1 MNGLILRL
9 AGPWMSFGEHAAF
22 AYRDTLPFPTRSALI
37 GLLAAAEGRS
47 RDEAL
52 TLDPETGHHPYS
64 QLVLTIRIDRPGQRH
79 TDFHTVGGGRP
90 HKEGLRTSKGT
101 YRAQIKSTLVTRR
114 VYLTDATFTVAIQ
127 GPDARRLEQLAGRLE
142 QPAYALYLGRRA
154 CIPDEPLLLGT
165 VHADPIGELRNRIPL
180 TLAAPPRPGHDTV
193 PIGLVWE
200 QPPTHHPA
208 AQSHLEVADVPID
221 FTSTRRTHHT
231 RRLWRTTEPLPAHL
245 YTPHP
250 LQALTHYLNQATP

>member
-22 AYRDTLPFPTRSALI
+22 TYRDTLPFPTRSALI

-47 RDEAL
+47 REEAL
-52 TLDPETGHHPYS
+52 TPAPDTGHHPYHH
-64 QLVLTIRIDRPGQRH
+64 LVLTVRIDRPGHRH
-79 TDFHTVGGGRP
+79 TDFHTIGAGRP

-101 YRAQIKSTLVTRR
+101 YRAQNKSTLVTRR

-127 GPDARRLEQLAGRLE
+127 GPDTQRLEQLAARLE
-142 QPAYALYLGRRA
+142 QPAYALYLGRRS

-165 VHADPIGELRNRIPL
+165 VHADPIGELRQRIPL
-180 TLAAPPRPGHDTV
+180 TAAAPPRHGHDTL
-193 PIGLVWE
+193 PTGFVWE

-221 FTSTRRTHHT
+221 FTPTRRTHHT
-231 RRLWRTTEPLPAHL
+231 RRLWRTTEALPAHL